1 MITEIEIAIL
11 ANKLQQEE
19 ALQKA
24 IAKTIQIEV
33 SSISHFEILR
43 RSIDARSKEIKIN
56 LALRVYIYPD
66 TFQKEIPKAIPCLK
80 SGCAKV
86 IVCGSG
92 PAGLFAAIELL
103 REGIQPIVL
112 ERGKNIHERKKDIAL
127 LQRCEIVNPDSN
139 YAFGEG
145 GAGTFS
151 DGKLYTRSNK
161 RGNIKE
167 VLECFVEH
175 GADPNILIDAHPHIG
190 SDKLPKI
197 VEQMR
202 NTIINKGGLVYFN
215 SKVIDFLI
223 EKNRVVG
230 VKTQDQK
237 EYMASAVILAT
248 GHSARDIYQWFFEHK
263 YAIQAK
269 PFALGVRLE
278 HPQKLIDTFQYHT
291 SVRPHYLPPAEYSMV
306 TQIQNRGVFSFCM
319 CPGGL
324 VIPAT
329 TQEGLMLVNGMSNS
343 MRSSAFAN
351 AGMVV
356 SVQTED
362 YKKFDEYGALAGV
375 KFQENLEQAMFIAA
389 GKSQKAPAQRMT
401 DFVNGKY
408 SIELAPSSYH
418 LGLKSVKMDEILPHF
433 VSQSLKEAF
442 KIFENKK
449 RGFLSPDAML
459 LGLESRTSS
468 PVQILRDPQSMEHIQ
483 IHALYPIGEGA
494 GYAGGITSSAIDG
507 INCARKIAQQI

>member
-24 IAKTIQIEV
+24 IAKKIQIEV

-167 VLECFVEH
+167 VLEC
-175 GADPNILIDAHPHIG
+175 
-190 SDKLPKI
+190 
-197 VEQMR
+197 
-202 NTIINKGGLVYFN
+202 
-215 SKVIDFLI
+215 
-223 EKNRVVG
+223 
-230 VKTQDQK
+230 
-237 EYMASAVILAT
+237 
-248 GHSARDIYQWFFEHK
+248 
-263 YAIQAK
+263 
-269 PFALGVRLE
+269 
-278 HPQKLIDTFQYHT
+278 
-291 SVRPHYLPPAEYSMV
+291 
-306 TQIQNRGVFSFCM
+306 
-319 CPGGL
+319 
-324 VIPAT
+324 
-329 TQEGLMLVNGMSNS
+329 
-343 MRSSAFAN
+343 
-351 AGMVV
+351 
-356 SVQTED
+356 
-362 YKKFDEYGALAGV
+362 
-375 KFQENLEQAMFIAA
+375 
-389 GKSQKAPAQRMT
+389 
-401 DFVNGKY
+401 
-408 SIELAPSSYH
+408 
-418 LGLKSVKMDEILPHF
+418 
-433 VSQSLKEAF
+433 
-442 KIFENKK
+442 
-449 RGFLSPDAML
+449 
-459 LGLESRTSS
+459 
-468 PVQILRDPQSMEHIQ
+468 
-483 IHALYPIGEGA
+483 
-494 GYAGGITSSAIDG
+494 
-507 INCARKIAQQI
+507 